1 MSTKKKILNEDTICL
16 SWITLKRTTK
26 VRKKTVVETQLLS
39 KETFLH
45 KGISPEVVIRRRGVL
60 DRFRKI
66 TGWTTGK
73 IEITNIDIVTTHS
86 QGCPEKLIDI
96 SKTNI

>member
-1 MSTKKKILNEDTICL
+1 MNEETICL

-26 VRKKTVVETQLLS
+26 VRKKTVVETKLLS

-60 DRFRKI
+60 DRFRKL
-66 TGWTTGK
+66 TGWKTGK
-73 IEITNIDIVTTHS
+73 IEIVSIDIVTTHS
-86 QGCPEKLIDI
+86 QGCKEELIDI
-96 SKTNI
+96 SKTNV